1 MQVVSCARDLIR
13 VSSRIIIYKCL
24 RTPLSP
30 GMQQEFLIQPQT
42 HYAIS
47 TCTRTSAHRA
57 ANGIFGFVCGFL
69 RTLLTSVLTS
79 RVFQQ
84 TGVHLVLIVML
95 IIV

>member
-24 RTPLSP
+24 RTPLSQD
-30 GMQQEFLIQPQT
+30 MQQEFLIQPQT

-47 TCTRTSAHRA
+47 TRTSAHRA